1 MSRQLSKIVST
12 LFYLEGHPCH
22 PFVDTFLCIIC
33 TCIQIHV
40 LSFLF
45 VIICKKNS
53 EQISILIWL
62 LFHTQ
67 LLTPLADSPQQWSFI
82 GNDIITLSCY
92 IFYFTFFFTAMTEL
106 CKILCTNWFQIF
118 KKVSALY
125 DINIYRPFGRF
136 SSTIDHLFFYVWSYH
151 RPFNCFSLG
160 NNNFS

>member
-1 MSRQLSKIVST
+1 MDKWVANERTLYIISKMVST
-12 LFYLEGHPCH
+12 FFYLEGHPCH

-40 LSFLF
+40 LSFLS
-45 VIICKKNS
+45 VIICNKTQNKYP
-53 EQISILIWL
+53 ILIWL

-82 GNDIITLSCY
+82 GNDIITRACY

-125 DINIYRPFGRF
+125 DINI
-136 SSTIDHLFFYVWSYH
+136 
-151 RPFNCFSLG
+151 
-160 NNNFS
+160 